1 MSCFHPLIFP
11 SARLHLPSTDFHRG
25 RQSFAGAD
33 HWAKS
38 QQRPKSVGSPH
49 VHVGLQEGVDAV
61 DYPAEEASVQGLGHG
76 VADVGGFV
84 HGVGADDGLA
94 PGDHTLGGQRLLELL
109 RSNTEEGR
117 S

>member
-1 MSCFHPLIFP
+1 MSRVRPLIFS
-11 SARLHLPSTDFHRG
+11 SARLHLPSTGFHRG
-25 RQSFAGAD
+25 RQSFAEAD
-33 HWAKS
+33 RWAKS

-94 PGDHTLGGQRLLELL
+94 PGDHALGGQRLLELL